1 MKDFIISDHR
11 PIMFTLD
18 ALSVPRLLSK
28 MKAKESFFINWD
40 TITTEQINVLSN
52 CIFQAPTSVLNL
64 KEYNEN
70 IYKNDI
76 DVYFKQIISCL
87 IKCSEDIVTKTNC
100 NKRNFKPIPVWN
112 DYVAEYH
119 VKCT

>member
-1 MKDFIISDHR
+1 MPKI
-11 PIMFTLD
+11 
-18 ALSVPRLLSK
+18 
-28 MKAKESFFINWD
+28 KAKESFVINWD
-40 TITTEQINVLSN
+40 TITTEQINVYKVKVHSN

-87 IKCSEDIVTKTNC
+87 IKCSEDIVTKTNS
-100 NKRNFKPIPVWN
+100 NKRNFKPIPGWDN
-112 DYVAEYH
+112 YVAEYH
-119 VKCT
+119 ANARESYKKWCNDGSPKYGPS